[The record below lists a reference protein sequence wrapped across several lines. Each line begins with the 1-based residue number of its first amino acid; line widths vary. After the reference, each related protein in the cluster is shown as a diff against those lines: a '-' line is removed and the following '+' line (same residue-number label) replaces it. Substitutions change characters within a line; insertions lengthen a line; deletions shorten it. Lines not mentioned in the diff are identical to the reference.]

1 MLNTRIAEFFLLMG
15 RGVLLGVLGLLIAV
29 LGTALPLGL
38 QWLLPG

>member
-1 MLNTRIAEFFLLMG
+1 MLSTRIAEFFLLMA
-15 RGVLLGVLGLLIAV
+15 RGVLLGLLGVLIAV